1 MSIFTE
7 KEGMKSLY
15 DVLGVPKDAGA
26 DVIRA
31 AYRKL
36 ALKHHPDKGGD
47 PEKFKEISKANEV
60 LSDEG
65 RRKMYDMTGST
76 DEEGGP
82 GRGDG
87 GPGGGMPF
95 PFPFDLGAMFGG
107 MFGGGGFGGGGGGPG
122 RRSGQQARRPK
133 APPKVQEIPISLR
146 DFYHG
151 KTIKMQF
158 ERKRFCE
165 GCKGEGAA
173 EWETCGPCRGTGQ
186 VQRMFMMGP
195 GMQTIMHGPCD
206 SCKGEGRSVK
216 KACDT
221 CDGARLVA
229 QHRKVD
235 VVIEPG
241 MRPGE
246 AIVFP
251 RECSDQLEYEEAG
264 DLHIVL
270 VQGQEEGETFVRL
283 GGGSSDDLGTEVT
296 IGLCDALTGCSVVRE
311 GHPGHPGG
319 LRMELPAGVQNGEV
333 VRIAGEGMPVRG
345 PIDGRRGDLH
355 VRVRVVMT
363 ESEKGILQSGEAR
376 AKLRELFGGGGVTA

>member
-1 MSIFTE
+1 
-7 KEGMKSLY
+7 MKSLY
-15 DVLGVPKDAGA
+15 DVLGVPKDASA
-26 DVIRA
+26 DAIRA

-76 DEEGGP
+76 DEDGSVGSGGP
-82 GRGDG
+82 FGAG

-107 MFGGGGFGGGGGGPG
+107 MFGGGGMRGGGGGGAG
-122 RRSGQQARRPK
+122 GTKQRRGK
-133 APPKVQEIPISLR
+133 APPKIHETPISLR

-158 ERKRFCE
+158 ERKKFCD

-186 VQRMFMMGP
+186 VQRIFMMGP
-195 GMQTIMHGPCD
+195 GMQTIMHGACD
-206 SCKGEGRSVK
+206 VCKGAGRSVK
-216 KACDT
+216 RACDV
-221 CDGARLVA
+221 CEGARLVA
-229 QHRKVD
+229 QHRNVD

-246 AIVFP
+246 TIVFA

-270 VQGQEEGETFVRL
+270 IQGQEEGETFVRL
-283 GGGSSDDLGTEVT
+283 GAGGSDDLGTEVS
-296 IGLCDALTGCSVVRE
+296 IGLCDALTGCTMIRE
-311 GHPGHPGG
+311 GHPGHPEG
-319 LRMELPAGVQNGEV
+319 LRVELPSGVQNGEV
-333 VRIAGEGMPVRG
+333 VRIAGEGMPVPRSN
-345 PIDGRRGDLH
+345 RRGDLH

-363 ESEKGILQSGEAR
+363 ESEKSVLASHDAR
-376 AKLRELFGGGGVTA
+376 AKLRELFGGGGIAA